1 MVSFGESSMKNIFA
15 VLLLGMP
22 SMAFANPTP
31 RMLFEKIGSAV
42 MEKDPNIS
50 EFEVCIESNC
60 ETFFQTD
67 IPRKA
72 GNGPAG
78 YADPSQVGGIAD
90 AVSDIVGK
98 AAKSVGVGGR
108 IVVDYEK
115 KADGSTKV
123 RVEASFGTGTGAAAG
138 ASSSNPDISD
148 K

>member
-1 MVSFGESSMKNIFA
+1 MRKKGKERPKMKKIFT
-15 VLLLGMP
+15 VLMLGMP
-22 SMAFANPTP
+22 VMAFANPTP

-67 IPRKA
+67 MPRDKVPKA
-72 GNGPAG
+72 
-78 YADPSQVGGIAD
+78 ADPSQAGGVAD

-108 IVVDYEK
+108 VVVDYEK
-115 KADGSTKV
+115 KADGSIKV

-138 ASSSNPDISD
+138 ASGSNPDTSD